1 MGLAVLRWARK
12 SLVVPRIRACGLA
25 SRSADLLR
33 TPISSRAR
41 KRFRD
46 AGHYR
51 SACDTPC
58 VWIC

>member
-51 SACDTPC
+51 SAC
-58 VWIC
+58 